1 MPSTRWRRTPLKSIR
16 RSAFAL
22 ALLLASM
29 VFLQACG
36 RAGETA
42 TTAARPSS
50 ATATAAAPDP
60 AAPGPYPVGVTELTF
75 ERPSS
80 TTGEPRV
87 LKTVVWY
94 PAVESARGAAED
106 PTLKGARDA
115 ALASNNLP
123 LPMILFSHG
132 SGGMPS
138 QSTYFTTHLASY
150 GFVVVAPPH
159 PGNTLADCF
168 PCTESAA
175 LTDSYVNRPA
185 DITFVLE
192 SMLKLNDDPSS
203 MFHDALDGT
212 RVGMSGHSF
221 GGLDT
226 LEFAAKGN
234 NSPFAAALALAPEAG
249 KTAPAP
255 RGEVDMP
262 LMIMGGDRDNV
273 CPVKYDQA
281 FFDSVNASTPHFLVV
296 FPKGGHTA
304 YSDPCVPLMGACG
317 PDDLDQ
323 NRAHELVNFYGTAFF
338 ETYVAKVKGYEGYLT
353 AAAAEGN
360 ADVRFTAV
368 VP

>member
-16 RSAFAL
+16 RSVFVL

-50 ATATAAAPDP
+50 ATTTATALDP

-75 ERPSS
+75 ERASS

-94 PAVESARGAAED
+94 PAAESARGAAED

-115 ALASNNLP
+115 ALAGDGLP
-123 LPMILFSHG
+123 LPMIIFSHG
-132 SGGMPS
+132 SGGTPW
-138 QSTYFTTHLASY
+138 QSTFFTTHLASY

-159 PGNTLADCF
+159 PGNTFGDCF
-168 PCTESAA
+168 PCTKPAE
-175 LTDSYVNRPA
+175 LVDSFVNRPV
-185 DITFVLE
+185 DVTFVLA
-192 SMLKLNDDPSS
+192 SMLKLNDDPAS
-203 MFHDALDGT
+203 MFHNALDGT

-226 LEFAAKGN
+226 LEFAAKGSD
-234 NSPFAAALALAPEAG
+234 SPFAAALAMAPEAG

-255 RGEVDMP
+255 RGEVDIP
-262 LMIMGGDRDNV
+262 LMIMGGDRDLV

-281 FFDSVNASTPHFLVV
+281 FFDLVTASTPHFLVI
-296 FPKGGHTA
+296 FPRGGHLA
-304 YSDPCVPLMGACG
+304 YSDVCIAALACG
-317 PDDLDQ
+317 PDDLSQ
-323 NRAHELVNFYGTAFF
+323 ERAHELVNFYATAFF

-353 AAAAEGN
+353 PAAAQGDL
-360 ADVRFTAV
+360 DVRFTAV
-368 VP
+368 AP